1 MATERHKT
9 DRLRRIR
16 ALHRDIGFFVVGLT
30 VVYALSGL
38 VLTYRD
44 TGLLKREQQ
53 VEKTL
58 ARGLGSCELARAL
71 HLRDLEVIDEDAGM
85 IRFRKGTYNRENG
98 QLRYRAMEL
107 PGALKAMVSLHKT
120 PSRSGKHYFALLYSA
135 CLLFLALS
143 SFWMFPRASGKR
155 RRGFKMAGA
164 GLVLALLLL
173 IF

>member
-1 MATERHKT
+1 MATEQHKT
-9 DRLRRIR
+9 DRLRKIR

-71 HLRDLEVIDEDAGM
+71 HLRDLEVIDEDAGV

-98 QLRYRAMEL
+98 
-107 PGALKAMVSLHKT
+107 
-120 PSRSGKHYFALLYSA
+120 
-135 CLLFLALS
+135 
-143 SFWMFPRASGKR
+143 
-155 RRGFKMAGA
+155 
-164 GLVLALLLL
+164 
-173 IF
+173 